1 MYTLLQEKKK
11 RLHHVYGRRMYH
23 ETQTNNFFT
32 GGYMKKNSAPLII
45 LSVLITL
52 CIISTSPAAHYTI
65 KLTNGK
71 EIVVNKYW
79 DEGKTIR
86 FYMNGGS
93 VGIPKE
99 NIQNIVSQA
108 DDAPAA
114 TAGKQVISLPYAQE
128 AEQDAKDEG
137 APAAADKQSEQEQ
150 LEIKEKIEIV
160 KSNTATLTERKNKFQ
175 TQRTVAFD
183 AKLKAEGQLEKVR
196 TAPYMTTADRKQAEE
211 GEQRKIID
219 AETQIK
225 DADQAIANLEEMIAK
240 QETLLSSLEERLR

>member
-23 ETQTNNFFT
+23 ETQMNIFT

-52 CIISTSPAAHYTI
+52 CISSSAPAAYYTI

-99 NIQNIVSQA
+99 NIQNIVPQA

-128 AEQDAKDEG
+128 AEQDAKEAG

-160 KSNTATLTERKNKFQ
+160 RSNTATLTERKNKFQ

-183 AKLKAEGQLEKVR
+183 AKLKAEGQLEKAR

-211 GEQRKIID
+211 SEQRKIID

-240 QETLLSSLEERLR
+240 QETLLRSLEERLR

>member
-1 MYTLLQEKKK
+1 
-11 RLHHVYGRRMYH
+11 MYH
-23 ETQTNNFFT
+23 ETQTNNLFT
-32 GGYMKKNSAPLII
+32 GGYMNKNSAPLII

-52 CIISTSPAAHYTI
+52 CISSSAPAAYYTI

-99 NIQNIVSQA
+99 NIQNIVPQA

-128 AEQDAKDEG
+128 AEQDAPGEV
-137 APAAADKQSEQEQ
+137 APAAADKQTEKEQ

-175 TQRTVAFD
+175 SQRTVAFD
-183 AKLKAEGQLEKVR
+183 AKLNAEGQLEKAR

-211 GEQRKIID
+211 SEQRKIID

-240 QETLLSSLEERLR
+240 QETLLRSLEERLR